1 MDIRANKAGATK
13 NTHMSK
19 IIYFVRHGESR
30 SNVEGVYSG
39 SRYDV
44 ALTELGF
51 QQARAAANKLQG
63 KTIDLI
69 VSSPLKRAQQ
79 TAQSIAAEI
88 NYPSDVLLQPL
99 LQERDFG
106 EATGHKWRSAIE
118 AQIDAGTV
126 KDLET
131 VEQLGE
137 RMQRLLDWFK
147 SVPSETMLAVGHGT
161 AERMLQTIYLGKPPA
176 TFLETRELGNT
187 EIRKY
192 LLD

>member
-1 MDIRANKAGATK
+1 MKV
-13 NTHMSK
+13 
-19 IIYFVRHGESR
+19 IYFVRHGESW
-30 SNVEGVYSG
+30 SNVEGVYAG

-51 QQARAAANKLQG
+51 QQAKAAATKLQG
-63 KTIDLI
+63 RTIDLI
-69 VSSPLKRAQQ
+69 ASSPLKRAQQ

-88 NYPSDVLLQPL
+88 NYKSDVLLQPL

-106 EATGHKWRSAIE
+106 EATGHKWGSTIE

-131 VEQLGE
+131 IEQLGE

-147 SVPSETMLAVGHGT
+147 SVPAETMLAVGHGT
-161 AERMLQTIYLGKPPA
+161 AERMLQTIYLGKPSA
-176 TFLETRELGNT
+176 TWLEIRELENT
-187 EIRKY
+187 EIREY